1 MAPEA
6 PTFFLTNGADRP
18 PIVHSVFAPS
28 TGTWQYTHGTPDIV
42 ACPSTLHC
50 LILDPVRDHL
60 ADRAAISTTAA
71 NKLIALIRKHGYTC
85 DIILE
90 TNASPTTTQT
100 AAWFLRMQLSDIQGW
115 APEVCRD
122 ATAVATVE
130 SMWQRKYGTASPFA
144 SKLRASPQDGENI
157 TVGRMR
163 VQVMSVPSLGS
174 PNQRAYRIGNTLFG
188 AYGLAALSRED
199 WSATGSITEPDAAS
213 DVGVHRDTCTDVW
226 TAMQRV
232 LSLPEDTRVYYHRGE
247 VNVMENEEPY
257 KDVRHCTDINQY
269 VDLGSSEFFTRRQGE
284 YQEHWLEQQRQKSSR
299 RRRGRRVN
307 A

>member
-6 PTFFLTNGADRP
+6 PTFFLTNGVDRP
-18 PIVHSVFAPS
+18 PIVHSVFALS
-28 TGTWQYTHGTPDIV
+28 TGTWQY
-42 ACPSTLHC
+42 
-50 LILDPVRDHL
+50 PVRDHL

-115 APEVCRD
+115 APKVCRD
-122 ATAVATVE
+122 ATAVTTVE

-144 SKLRASPQDGENI
+144 SKLRASPEDGENI
-157 TVGRMR
+157 VVGRMR
-163 VQVMSVPSLGS
+163 VQVMSVPSLAA
-174 PNQRAYRIGNTLFG
+174 PNQRAYRIGNAVFG

-199 WSATGSITEPDAAS
+199 RSATGSTEADAAS
-213 DVGVHRDTCTDVW
+213 VGVHRDACTDVW

-232 LSLPEDTRVYYHRGE
+232 LSLPEDTRVYYHGGE
-247 VNVMENEEPY
+247 VNVMENEEPH

-269 VDLGSSEFFTRRQGE
+269 VGLGSSEFFTRRQGE
-284 YQEHWLEQQRQKSSR
+284 FQEHWLEQQRPKSSR
-299 RRRGRRVN
+299 RRRGPGAN

>member
-6 PTFFLTNGADRP
+6 PTFFLTNSVDRP
-18 PIVHSVFAPS
+18 PIVHSVFAAS
-28 TGTWQYTHGTPDIV
+28 TGTWQYIV

-60 ADRAAISTTAA
+60 ADRAAISTAAA
-71 NKLIALIRKHGYTC
+71 NKLMVLVRKHGYVC

-100 AAWFLRMQLSDIQGW
+100 AAWFLRMQLSDIQGFP
-115 APEVCRD
+115 PEVCRD

-144 SKLRASPQDGENI
+144 SKLRASPEDGENI
-157 TVGRMR
+157 VVGRMR

-188 AYGLAALSRED
+188 VYGLAALSRDD
-199 WSATGSITEPDAAS
+199 WSATGSTNADAAS
-213 DVGVHRDTCTDVW
+213 FVVHRDACMDVW

-232 LSLPEDTRVYYHRGE
+232 LSLPEETRVYYHRGD
-247 VNVMENEEPY
+247 VNMTENEEPY
-257 KDVRHCTDINQY
+257 KDVRHCTDTNLY
-269 VDLGSSEFFTRRQGE
+269 VGLSSLEFFTRRQGE
-284 YQEHWLEQQRQKSSR
+284 YQEHWLEQQRPKSSR
-299 RRRGRRVN
+299 RRRGLGGN